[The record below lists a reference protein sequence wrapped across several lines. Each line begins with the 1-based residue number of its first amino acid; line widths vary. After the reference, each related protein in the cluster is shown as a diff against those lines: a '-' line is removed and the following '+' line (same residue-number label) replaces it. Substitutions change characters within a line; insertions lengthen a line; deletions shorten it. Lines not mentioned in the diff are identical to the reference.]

1 MIPRYTRPEM
11 AELWGPRER
20 YEAWLEVEMQACEA
34 MEALGTVPKGTVA
47 RIRERVRLD
56 PARIAEIEQT
66 VKHDVIAFL
75 TQVEETVGDDA
86 RWLHLGMTSSDVLDT
101 SFAWLLTRAVDLNLE
116 ATDRLMAAVRTRA
129 FEHKHTI
136 MVGRSH
142 GMHAEPTTF
151 GLVLAILHDEL
162 RRGRARLEAARQNI
176 AVGKISGAVGTFANV
191 PPEVEAHVCERMG
204 LTPAPASS
212 QIVQRDR
219 HSELFCAMAVL
230 GGTIERF
237 AVQVRHWQRSEVQ
250 EAEERFTKGQKGSS
264 AMPHKRNPIA
274 SENLTGQA
282 RLLRGYAG
290 MALENQALWHERDIS
305 HSSVERTIGPD
316 ATTTLHYS
324 LHRCTSLVALL
335 VVYPERMKANLELSG
350 GLVYSQR
357 LLLDLARAGVARQT
371 AYTWVQRN
379 AMRANSGEGDFRTFV
394 LDDPDIRA
402 QLDAETVERAFDPA
416 WHLRHVDTIF
426 DRVFGPEEDTSS

>member
-1 MIPRYTRPEM
+1 MIARYTRPQM
-11 AELWGPRER
+11 AELWAPLARF
-20 YEAWLEVEMQACEA
+20 EAWLEVELSACEA
-34 MEALGTVPKGTVA
+34 MERLGTVPEGTAA
-47 RIRERVRLD
+47 RIRGRVTLD
-56 PARIAEIEQT
+56 PARIDEIERT

-75 TQVEETVGDDA
+75 THVEETVGDDA

-101 SFAWLLTRAVDLNLE
+101 SFAALLTRAVDLNLE
-116 ATDRLMAAVRTRA
+116 ALDALLAAVKARA
-129 FEHKHTI
+129 FEHKDTL

-142 GMHAEPTTF
+142 GMHAEPTTV
-151 GLVLAILHDEL
+151 GLFLAILYDEL
-162 RRGRARLEAARQNI
+162 ARGKLRLEAARTRI
-176 AVGKISGAVGTFANV
+176 AVGKVSGAVGTFANLE
-191 PPEVEAHVCERMG
+191 PEVEAHVCAALG

-219 HSELFCAMAVL
+219 HAELFSALAII
-230 GGTIERF
+230 GGTVERF

-282 RLLRGYAG
+282 RLLRGYAS

-316 ATTTLHYS
+316 ATTTLHYT
-324 LHRCTSLVALL
+324 LTRATGLVADL
-335 VVYPERMKANLELSG
+335 VVYPERMRRNLELSG

-379 AMRANSGEGDFRTFV
+379 AMAAIEGGASFQAGV
-394 LDDPDIRA
+394 LADPDIQA
-402 QLDAETVERAFDPA
+402 HLDATTVERAFDPA

-426 DRVFGPEEDTSS
+426 QRVFGTQESAQ

>member
-1 MIPRYTRPEM
+1 MIERYTRPEM
-11 AELWGPRER
+11 AELWAPKAR
-20 YEAWLEVEMQACEA
+20 YEAWLEVEIRACEA
-34 MEALGTVPKGTVA
+34 MERTGSVPEGTAA
-47 RIRERVRLD
+47 RVRERVRLD
-56 PARIAEIEQT
+56 PERIAVIEGT

-101 SFAWLLTRAVDLNLE
+101 SFAWLLTRAVDLVL
-116 ATDRLMAAVRTRA
+116 DRLDALLGAVKTRA
-129 FEHKHTI
+129 FEHKHTL

-162 RRGRARLEAARQNI
+162 ARGRVRLEMARANI

-191 PPEVEAHVCERMG
+191 SPEVEAHVCTSMG
-204 LTPAPASS
+204 LAPAPASS

-219 HSELFCAMAVL
+219 HAELFNAMAIL
-230 GGTIERF
+230 GGTVERF
-237 AVQVRHWQRSEVQ
+237 AIQVRHWQRSEVR
-250 EAEERFTKGQKGSS
+250 EAEERFTAGQKGSS

-290 MALENQALWHERDIS
+290 MALENQGLWHERDIS

-316 ATTTLHYS
+316 ATTTLHYT
-324 LHRCTSLVALL
+324 LHRCTGLVANL
-335 VVYPERMKANLELSG
+335 VVYPERMRANLELSG

-379 AMRANSGEGDFRTFV
+379 AMAAIEGATPFCEGV
-394 LDDPDIRA
+394 LADPDIGA
-402 QLDAETVERAFDPA
+402 HLDASTIERAFDPS

-426 DRVFGPEEDTSS
+426 ERVFGPGEDTAS

>member
-11 AELWGPRER
+11 AELWGPLAR
-20 YEAWLEVEMQACEA
+20 YEAWLEVELHACEA
-34 MEALGTVPKGTVA
+34 MEGLGSVPAGTVA

-56 PARIAEIEQT
+56 PTRIAEIEET

-101 SFAWLLTRAVDLNLE
+101 SFASLLTRAVDLNLE
-116 ATDRLMAAVRTRA
+116 ATGRLMSAVRARA
-129 FEHKHTI
+129 FEHKDTL

-162 RRGRARLEAARQNI
+162 RRGRERLEAARQNI

-191 PPEVEAHVCERMG
+191 PPEVEAHVCARMG
-204 LTPAPASS
+204 LAPAPASS

-219 HSELFCAMAVL
+219 HAELFCAIAVL

-250 EAEERFTKGQKGSS
+250 EAEERFTAGQKGSS

-305 HSSVERTIGPD
+305 HSAVERTIGPD

-324 LHRCTSLVALL
+324 LHRCTHLVAHL
-335 VVYPERMKANLELSG
+335 VVYPERMRANLELSG

-371 AYTWVQRN
+371 AYVWIQRN
-379 AMRANSGEGDFRTFV
+379 ATRANSGEGAFRTFV
-394 LDDPDIRA
+394 LDDPDVRA
-402 QLDAETVERAFDPA
+402 HLDEETIERAFDPA

-426 DRVFGPEEDTSS
+426 DRVFGPEEEAES